1 MSSSATDFDTK
12 LISVSRLKQ
21 SASGPLLVVALA
33 CCTLLLGL
41 GWPQLWDRD
50 EPRNAGCTAEM
61 LARGDWVVP
70 MFNSELRTHKP
81 ILLYW
86 LQMAAYQIV
95 GANEWGAR
103 LPSALLMMGTI
114 FCAMLLSSRLLT
126 HRFLVGIEKEVKQCS
141 PLRWFQWNS
150 PAMWSGVVLATSLM
164 VVVAGRASTPDS
176 PLIFCSTLS
185 ITAFLF
191 ALTTSPL
198 ETRSRLGYLVLG
210 YIGLGL
216 GVLAKG
222 PVGFVLPITVVS
234 AWFQWER
241 ICQDTRLGR
250 CSSDI
255 SIARQ
260 WRLWL
265 PSILARLSPKAV
277 WDYIVSLK
285 LLPGILIVLGVALP
299 WYIWVGLR
307 TDGRWLREFFWEH
320 NVQRAVQSLEGHRGG
335 PWYYPVAMLVGLF
348 PWSLWLA
355 PFLVWLW
362 KSAPLGYVFTKH
374 QSIDAAQRHSLRQT
388 QIASLSRLSVLWV
401 AVYIGAFS
409 CANTKL
415 PSYITPCYP
424 GAALLVGL
432 FLAALANRVGETGYL
447 TWLQVI
453 HTRAMRYAV
462 SATLGTTLIIG
473 IGATIGLAMTAAQEQ
488 MQSVVWQ
495 SFWGISLTLAALC
508 AAYTW
513 WRAHNERMPALFAL
527 GAVICISGWMVG
539 GATQASRYRLDLQAL
554 QQIQES
560 QPEQR
565 WVAVGVLE
573 PSWIYYT
580 GHSIPE
586 IPIATN
592 NPHDTHGAESISLNS
607 APPLSWQTQVV
618 QRWESDPKLG
628 VITLQSW
635 ADELTQ
641 HVNQLSASGL
651 GSYRIVRRERPYFLR
666 HQPLCLL
673 TLEPLG
679 TRRDETA
686 EQKSTAPGTEFR
698 R

>member
-1 MSSSATDFDTK
+1 MNSSAPAS
-12 LISVSRLKQ
+12 ISKPTFISRLQQ

-70 MFNSELRTHKP
+70 VFNSELRTHKP

-86 LQMAAYQIV
+86 LQMAAYQVV

-114 FCAMLLSSRLLT
+114 LCAMLLSSRLLT
-126 HRFLVGIEKEVKQCS
+126 HRFLVGVEQEGNQLS
-141 PLRWFQWNS
+141 PPSWLQWNS
-150 PAMWSGVVLATSLM
+150 PAMWSGVVLATSMM

-198 ETRSRLGYLVLG
+198 EARSRLGYFILG

-222 PVGFVLPITVVS
+222 PVGFALPITVVS

-241 ICQDTRLGR
+241 ICQDARLEH
-250 CSSDI
+250 CSSNV
-255 SIARQ
+255 SLAWQ

-265 PSILARLSPKAV
+265 PSIMARLAPKAV

-355 PFLVWLW
+355 PFLIWLW
-362 KSAPLGYVFTKH
+362 KTSPLGYVFAPRQSTEAAMKH
-374 QSIDAAQRHSLRQT
+374 PPRQN

-401 AVYIGAFS
+401 AVYVGAFS

-424 GAALLVGL
+424 GAALLIGL
-432 FLAALANRVGETGYL
+432 FLATLANRVGEPSYL
-447 TWLQVI
+447 TWLQII

-462 SATLGTTLIIG
+462 SATLGTAFVFG

-488 MQSVVWQ
+488 MQAVVWQ
-495 SFWGISLTLAALC
+495 SFWGIALTLSAMG
-508 AAYTW
+508 AAYSW

-527 GAVICISGWMVG
+527 GAVICLSGWMVG

-554 QQIQES
+554 QQIQKS

-565 WVAVGVLE
+565 WISVGVLE
-573 PSWIYYT
+573 PSWIFYT

-586 IPIATN
+586 IPIAASG
-592 NPHDTHGAESISLNS
+592 PHDNQGSESISTAS
-607 APPLSWQTQVV
+607 ASSLAWQAQVV

-641 HVNQLSASGL
+641 HVAHLSASGL
-651 GSYRIVRRERPYFLR
+651 GSYRIVRREQPYFLR

-673 TLEPLG
+673 TLEPVG

-686 EQKSTAPGTEFR
+686 EQKSTATDSEFR